1 METISMSKVERKR
14 LEVMS
19 RVKSGKLTL
28 LAASELLGV
37 GYRQVKR
44 IRRRYRARGDR
55 GLVHGLRGKKS
66 NRQGAKSLKKR
77 VLARYVKAY
86 RDYGPTLAAEALAEE
101 GLVVPV
107 ATLRRWL
114 IQAGLW
120 SQQRQRKQHRRRR
133 ERKACFGEMVQMDG
147 SHHNWFEDRRG
158 EAVLMVMID
167 DATGRVDARFF
178 EEETQAAAFEMLQ
191 RYAVRRGLPQAL
203 YVDRAGIY
211 RSDREPTPEEILAE
225 IEPKTQFGRA
235 METLGVRLIL
245 ARSPQAKGRVERMNR
260 TLQDRLVKALRR
272 HKIKDLAAA
281 NKFLEEGF
289 LAPFNAKF
297 GKAPAQADDVHRAVT
312 PEMNLPRVLAA
323 HEERVVQN
331 DWTVRWQNAFLQ
343 LGRDS
348 GLQPKQSV
356 VVVEQIDGC
365 VRLFAGER
373 ELTYGTTRS
382 EPRAERKRAKPG
394 TGPTKSIQ
402 GLRPAKT
409 HPWRGRGEP
418 TSPPPPAAALGVGG
432 GLLRSGR
439 CAPCASQPTPTPLC
453 LK

>member
-28 LAASELLGV
+28 MAASELLRV
-37 GYRQVKR
+37 SYRQAKR
-44 IRRRYRARGDR
+44 IWRRYQAQGDR

-77 VLARYVKAY
+77 VLARYVKCY
-86 RDYGPTLAAEALAEE
+86 RDYGPTLAAESLAED
-101 GLVVPV
+101 GLVVAV
-107 ATLRRWL
+107 TTLRRWL

-120 SQQRQRKQHRRRR
+120 SRQRERKQHRRRR
-133 ERKACFGEMVQMDG
+133 ERRACFGELVQMDG
-147 SHHNWFEDRRG
+147 SPHDWFEGRR
-158 EAVLMVMID
+158 EWAVLMVMID

-178 EEETQAAAFEMLQ
+178 EEETQAAAFEMVQ
-191 RYAVRRGLPQAL
+191 RYAARRGLPQAL

-211 RSDREPTPEEILAE
+211 RSDREPTADEILAE

-235 METLGVRLIL
+235 METLAVRLIL

-260 TLQDRLVKALRR
+260 TLQDRLVKALRQ
-272 HKIKDLAAA
+272 HKIKDMAAA
-281 NKFLEEGF
+281 NRFLEEVF

-297 GKAPAQADDVHRAVT
+297 AKTPAQADDLHRAVT
-312 PEMNLPRVLAA
+312 PEMDLPRVLAV

-348 GLQPKQSV
+348 GLQPKQTV
-356 VVVEQIDGC
+356 VVVEQVDRR

-373 ELTYGTTRS
+373 ELSYSTTRS
-382 EPRAERKRAKPG
+382 EPRAEHQRTKPR
-394 TGPTKSIQ
+394 TGPTKSVQ
-402 GLRPAKT
+402 GLKPGKT
-409 HPWRGRGEP
+409 HPWRGRSKP
-418 TSPPPPAAALGVGG
+418 TPPSPPAAALGVGG

-439 CAPCASQPTPTPLC
+439 SAPCASQPTPTPLC